1 MSTVPVLWW
10 VPTTASIAPG
20 GGIDTGIASSAA
32 PTAGFVANHS
42 CCFGFGVSSGA
53 AAPAAAPAAPP
64 LSEGRARFSRPAQA
78 GFASAGLSSASAKA
92 LRLRGRAGGGM
103 PLAPGGR
110 AVGT

>member
-53 AAPAAAPAAPP
+53 AAPAAAPTAAP
-64 LSEGRARFSRPAQA
+64 AAAPA
-78 GFASAGLSSASAKA
+78 ASCSA
-92 LRLRGRAGGGM
+92 
-103 PLAPGGR
+103 
-110 AVGT
+110 